1 MDTPIR
7 IVGLGV
13 ATLDVLVRLRDMPTW
28 DRGAEIQE
36 FGLDGG
42 GMTGTALAAAARLG
56 AAAGYL
62 GTVGSGLAGEL
73 KLRSLADGGV
83 DTSRVRRRAAPENQV
98 VLVCI
103 DEAGERVFS
112 GVKGLGGDPLRP
124 DELDRA
130 YLTAADCLLVDGF
143 HFDAAVAAARWM
155 REAGKIVLFDGIKTR
170 GRVDPSFR
178 ALLAHTSVLVAGSG
192 FAAALTG
199 EKDIWKA
206 GRAALATGPDIV
218 VQTEGADGCYT
229 VTADDQFHTPVFPVE
244 VVDTTGAGDV
254 FHGAYA
260 VGLLRGW
267 PLRHVAALASAVAAI
282 KCTRLG
288 GRAGIPTMDEA
299 LTFLRD
305 RGTRIG

>member
-1 MDTPIR
+1 MNAPIR
-7 IVGLGV
+7 IVGLGL

-28 DRGAEIQE
+28 QRGTEIQE

-56 AAAGYL
+56 AAAGYI
-62 GTVGSGLAGEL
+62 GTVGTGLAGEL
-73 KLRSLADGGV
+73 KLRSLTDGGV

-112 GVKGLGGDPLRP
+112 GVKGLGDDPLRP
-124 DELDRA
+124 DELDRE
-130 YLTAADCLLVDGF
+130 YLTATDCLLVDGS
-143 HFDAAVAAARWM
+143 HFDAAVTAARWM
-155 REAGKIVLFDGIKTR
+155 REAGKIVLFDGSKTG

-178 ALLAHTSVLVAGSG
+178 SLLAHTSVLVAGSG

-206 GRAALATGPDIV
+206 GRAVLETGLDIV

-288 GRAGIPTMDEA
+288 GRAGIPAMDEA
-299 LTFLRD
+299 LTFLRE
-305 RGTRIG
+305 RGVQIE